1 MERAMILGKGI
12 AGMRQLR
19 AFIAAIALL
28 AAFPLLGEIK
38 EVGNALFSFEEQKFG
53 FFHWGKGWSSFDSHL
68 SYPHLIEYAGMPDQD
83 ASGERRR
90 IGTFKVY
97 TGKFDFVEKF
107 RKISENEAEFTF
119 EFHSATGVPTEQLAY
134 ATIISLDF
142 YRNNPLSVDGK
153 TIPAGKGFYQP
164 GGKETVVQLP
174 LPSGVLELRGNFG
187 VGVQFSDKD
196 AQLRLLLNAGGDVK
210 DTTIKFHAK
219 FTPAGD
225 SRIDLRPA
233 MNRDLIDEAADDKTG
248 GWTDQ
253 GPNNDMRVLP
263 VGIHDAAGIPFEIV
277 DPAQNHRKGCIALRG
292 EMRPYFAETAAVSV
306 PNLKGRYL
314 YLLNGLAWGKQKQGE
329 VCGEIVVRYAD
340 GGESAIEVKSGV
352 NTADFWN
359 PMQLEEALVGW
370 QSRNEAAPV
379 GLYASW
385 FKLDPEKEVTGLEFR
400 SRGQVWMI
408 LAATISSKFP
418 DEQSLIRKERIV
430 AGGDWLPLDFKRE
443 VEKDSVLDLSRMTL
457 DAPAGKYGF
466 LRVGQD
472 GSFEFEKQP
481 GKKARFWGTNLCF
494 GLNYLTKQESIQ
506 MLDDLVKL
514 GYNSIRPH
522 HFDCGNNGIEPNDLV
537 WDRFD
542 FMLAEAKKRGIYI
555 TTDLYT
561 VRSVTLKTWGHV
573 TEPEFKWLCYFDDE
587 AYANLLEFS
596 KYFLCHVNPYTGLA
610 LKDDPAFICLSLIN
624 ESSLMI
630 RVHQLTDKTRPLMEK
645 EFEKWCRQKGYTDK
659 NEKLKAC
666 FLTDSAKKLY
676 ARLKKDLRDMGVKIP
691 LTDQNMVFHI
701 PTQIARLDYDY
712 VDSHFYWGH
721 PINLTEKSG
730 GPWRT
735 NSQSIISDWG
745 GEFRDSVSIRIFGKP
760 NVITEWNYCWPN
772 PTCAEEQIIMPAS
785 AALQGFDGLWHFGYG
800 HGKNLDVKAINVF
813 DIMNNPV
820 KRLGARMGSLLF
832 LRGDVAESEV
842 ILPYDHTQK
851 FSGLAQ
857 LSLIAQTG
865 MLDPSNPRFTQ
876 KPIPGGLGSEELVL
890 KLMEQG
896 RLPKDSYDKARRIAR
911 STTGEIETN
920 YPDRSFT
927 VKTPRSEVFVLP
939 EGKSAQG
946 KFLSANVLKHTSVI
960 GTASLDG
967 NDLTA
972 SKRILLLHL
981 TQNVN
986 KGTVLAAPEM
996 NVVYDEGKLGV
1007 LVKRGVAELKLA
1019 GEPINR
1025 IYACSV
1031 SGKRLFE
1038 VPFKQENGTACFTV
1052 DTKSPEGAILVYE
1065 VLRE

>member
-1 MERAMILGKGI
+1 M
-12 AGMRQLR
+12 
-19 AFIAAIALL
+19 
-28 AAFPLLGEIK
+28 AAFAVLGAFTLLGEIK
-38 EVGNALFSFEEQKFG
+38 QVGNALFSFEGQKFG

-97 TGKFDFVEKF
+97 QGKFDFVEKF
-107 RKISENEAEFTF
+107 RKISENEADFTF

-134 ATIISLDF
+134 ATIIPLDF

-153 TIPAGKGFYQP
+153 TVPVGKGFYQP
-164 GGKETVVQLP
+164 GGKETAVQLP
-174 LPSGVLELRGNFG
+174 LSGGVLELRGNFG

-196 AQLRLLLNAGGDVK
+196 VQLRLILNAGGDVK
-210 DTTIKFHAK
+210 DATLKFHAK

-233 MNRDLIDEAADDKTG
+233 MNRDLIDETADDKIG

-263 VGIHDAAGIPFEIV
+263 TGRLDVAGISFDIV
-277 DPAQNHRKGCIALRG
+277 DPAQNNRKGCIALRG
-292 EMRPYFAETAAVSV
+292 EMRPYFAEKVALKV
-306 PNLKGRYL
+306 PNFKGRYL

-329 VCGEIVVRYAD
+329 VCGEVLVRYAD
-340 GGESAIEVKSGV
+340 GSESKIELKSGV

-359 PMQLEEALVGW
+359 PMQLEDALVGW
-370 QSRNEAAPV
+370 RSRNEAAPV

-385 FKLDPEKEVTGLEFR
+385 FKLDPKKEVTGLEFR

-408 LAATISSKFP
+408 LAATITSKFP
-418 DEQSLIRKERIV
+418 DEQALIKKVKIV
-430 AGGDWLPLDFKRE
+430 AGKDWLPLNFTRE
-443 VEKDSVLDLSRMTL
+443 VEKGSVLDFSFMS

-466 LRVGQD
+466 LRVGKN
-472 GSFEFEKQP
+472 GSFEFEKRP
-481 GKKARFWGTNLCF
+481 GIPVRFWGTNLCF
-494 GLNYLTKQESIQ
+494 VINFMPHKETER
-506 MLDDLVKL
+506 MLDDLVAM
-514 GYNSIRPH
+514 GYNAIRPH
-522 HFDCGNNGIEPNDLV
+522 HFDCGTNGIEPDKAA
-537 WDRFD
+537 WERFD
-542 FMLAEAKKRGIYI
+542 YLIAAAKKRGLYI
-555 TTDLYT
+555 TSDLYT
-561 VRSVTLKTWGHV
+561 VRNVKLKKYGYV

-587 AYANLLEFS
+587 AYENLMGFAR
-596 KYFLCHVNPYTGLA
+596 YFLTHVNPYTGLA
-610 LKDDPAFICLSLIN
+610 LKDDPAFITLSLIN

-630 RVHQLTDKTRPLMEK
+630 RVHQLTDKTRPVMEK
-645 EFEKWCRQKGYTDK
+645 AFAEWCRKGNHTGTR
-659 NEKLKAC
+659 EELMAQ
-666 FLTDSAKKLY
+666 FLTESAKKFY
-676 ARLKKDLRDMGVKIP
+676 ARLKEDLRDMGVKIP

-721 PINLTEKSG
+721 PVNLTDKPG

-735 NSQSIISDWG
+735 NSQSVISDWG

-772 PTCAEEQIIMPAS
+772 PTCAEGQIIMPAS
-785 AALQGFDGLWHFGYG
+785 AALQGFDGLWHFTYADGSDMTV
-800 HGKNLDVKAINVF
+800 KPITVFNLY
-813 DIMNNPV
+813 NNPV
-820 KRLGARMGSLLF
+820 KRLGAHMGSLLF
-832 LRGDVAESEV
+832 RRGDVAASKV
-842 ILPYDHTQK
+842 ILPYDYTQK

-857 LSLIAQTG
+857 LSLIAKTG
-865 MLDPSNPRFTQ
+865 MRDPSNKHYTQ
-876 KPIPGGLGSEELVL
+876 EPIPAGLDSEALVL
-890 KLMEQG
+890 KLIEQG
-896 RLPKDSYDKARRIAR
+896 RLPKDSYDKVRQIAR

-920 YPDRSFT
+920 RLDRSFT

-946 KFLSANVLKHTSVI
+946 KFLSANVRKQTSVI
-960 GTASLDG
+960 GAASLDG
-967 NDLTA
+967 SNLTV

-981 TQNVN
+981 TENLN
-986 KGTVLAAPEM
+986 TGTILAAPEM
-996 NVVYDEGKLGV
+996 NVVYNEGSLGV
-1007 LVKRGVAELKLA
+1007 LVKRGIADLKLA
-1019 GEPINR
+1019 GKPIDK
-1025 IYACSV
+1025 IYACAV

-1038 VPFKQENGTACFTV
+1038 VPFKQGNGTACFTA

-1065 VLRE
+1065 VLRK